1 MLKIKNLRKKFGQ
14 NEVLKGI
21 NLTLNDNE
29 ILSILGGS
37 GSGKSTLLRCIAGL
51 ENGQYDEFS
60 CDLNIGFMFQNYA
73 LFPHLSVYDNIA
85 FGLNKFNKNEIKNR
99 VNELLAKFG
108 IEALRDKKPDQIS
121 GGQAQRVAF
130 ARAIA
135 AGAKLL
141 LLDEPFSNL
150 DQGLKESLSAELKQ
164 MIQDENL
171 SAILVTHDIDDAYY
185 LSDKI
190 ALFDRGEI
198 LDIGAAKELF
208 YSVKNPKSAKMLGG
222 LNYIEQDLLDGDKFF
237 EWIKSRNNIFAYSE
251 IYMGGEF
258 EASVIDKSF
267 MGMFYKVELGYKGVR
282 FYALWPSRLRIE
294 SRVKFGFYA

>member
-150 DQGLKESLSAELKQ
+150 DQGLKESLRAELKQ

-222 LNYIEQDLLDGDKFF
+222 
-237 EWIKSRNNIFAYSE
+237 
-251 IYMGGEF
+251 
-258 EASVIDKSF
+258 
-267 MGMFYKVELGYKGVR
+267 
-282 FYALWPSRLRIE
+282 
-294 SRVKFGFYA
+294 

>member
-14 NEVLKGI
+14 NEILKGI
-21 NLTLNDNE
+21 DLTLKDNE
-29 ILSILGGS
+29 ILSILGSS

-51 ENGQYDEFS
+51 ESSQYDELS

-85 FGLNKFNKNEIKNR
+85 FALNKLNKNEMNLRIK
-99 VNELLAKFG
+99 ELLVKFG
-108 IEALRDKKPDQIS
+108 IEELKDKKPDQIS

-150 DQGLKESLSAELKQ
+150 DQGLKESLRAELKD
-164 MIQDENL
+164 MILKEGL

-190 ALFDRGEI
+190 ALFDGGEI
-198 LDIGAAKELF
+198 LDIGAPKELF
-208 YSVKNPKSAKMLGG
+208 YSVKNPKSIQMLGN
-222 LNYIEQDLLDGDKFF
+222 LNYINSNLPSGDKFF
-237 EWIKSRNNIFAYSE
+237 DWIKSRNNIFACSE

-258 EASVIDKSF
+258 EADVIDKSF
-267 MGMFYKVELGYKGVR
+267 MGLFYKIELEYKGVR
-282 FYALWPSRLRIE
+282 FYTLWPSCLRVE
-294 SRVKFGFYA
+294 NRVKFGFYN

>member
-21 NLTLNDNE
+21 DLTLNDNE

-60 CDLNIGFMFQNYA
+60 CDLDIGFMFQNYA

-150 DQGLKESLSAELKQ
+150 DQGLKESLRAELKQ

-222 LNYIEQDLLDGDKFF
+222 LNYIEQELLDEDKFF

-251 IYMGGEF
+251 IYIGGEF

-267 MGMFYKVELGYKGVR
+267 MGMFYKVELEYKGVR
-282 FYALWPSRLRIE
+282 FYALWPSTLRIE
-294 SRVKFGFYA
+294 SMVKFRFYA

>member
-1 MLKIKNLRKKFGQ
+1 
-14 NEVLKGI
+14 
-21 NLTLNDNE
+21 
-29 ILSILGGS
+29 
-37 GSGKSTLLRCIAGL
+37 
-51 ENGQYDEFS
+51 
-60 CDLNIGFMFQNYA
+60 
-73 LFPHLSVYDNIA
+73 
-85 FGLNKFNKNEIKNR
+85 
-99 VNELLAKFG
+99 
-108 IEALRDKKPDQIS
+108 
-121 GGQAQRVAF
+121 
-130 ARAIA
+130 IA

-150 DQGLKESLSAELKQ
+150 DQGLKESLRAELKQ

-267 MGMFYKVELGYKGVR
+267 MGMFYKVELEYKGVR
-282 FYALWPSRLRIE
+282 FYALWPSTLRIE

>member
-1 MLKIKNLRKKFGQ
+1 MLQLKNISKRFKDCFANKNISFDLYQG
-14 NEVLKGI
+14 
-21 NLTLNDNE
+21 E

-150 DQGLKESLSAELKQ
+150 DQGLKESLRAELKQ

-267 MGMFYKVELGYKGVR
+267 MGMFYKVELEYKGVR

>member
-1 MLKIKNLRKKFGQ
+1 MLEIRNLHKKFGQ

-21 NLTLNDNE
+21 DLSLKSNE
-29 ILSILGGS
+29 ILSILGSS
-37 GSGKSTLLRCIAGL
+37 GSGKSTLLRCIAKL
-51 ENGQYDEFS
+51 ENSQYDELRCGS
-60 CDLNIGFMFQNYA
+60 NVGFMFQNYA

-85 FGLNKFNKNEIKNR
+85 FALNKLSKKEADDKI
-99 VNELLAKFG
+99 NELLAKFG

-150 DQGLKESLSAELKQ
+150 DQGLKQALRVELKD
-164 MIQDENL
+164 MIQKEGL
-171 SAILVTHDIDDAYY
+171 SAIVVTHDIDDAYY

-190 ALFDRGEI
+190 ALIDGGKI
-198 LDIGAAKELF
+198 LDIGTPNKLF
-208 YSVKNPKSAKMLGG
+208 YSVKDEKSAQMLGG
-222 LNYIEQDLLDGDKFF
+222 LNYIHSDLTSQDKFF
-237 EWIKSRNNIFAYSE
+237 DWIKSRNNIFAYSE

-258 EASVIDKSF
+258 EANVISKSF
-267 MGMFYKVELGYKGVR
+267 IGLFYKIELEYKGIR
-282 FYALWPSRLRIE
+282 SYKIIQ
-294 SRVKFGFYA
+294 

>member
-1 MLKIKNLRKKFGQ
+1 MIRIKNLSKSYGKH
-14 NEVLKGI
+14 NILKNI
-21 NLTLNDNE
+21 NTHIKPGE
-29 ILSILGGS
+29 IFAIVGHS
-37 GSGKSTLLRCIAGL
+37 GAGKSTLLRCIAGL

-150 DQGLKESLSAELKQ
+150 DQGLKESLRAELKQ

-267 MGMFYKVELGYKGVR
+267 MGMFYKVELEYKGVR

>member
-14 NEVLKGI
+14 NEILKGI
-21 NLTLNDNE
+21 DLTLKDNE
-29 ILSILGGS
+29 ILSILGSS

-51 ENGQYDEFS
+51 ESSQYDELS

-85 FGLNKFNKNEIKNR
+85 FALNKLNKNEMNLRIK
-99 VNELLAKFG
+99 ELLVKFS
-108 IEALRDKKPDQIS
+108 IEELKDKKPDQIS

-150 DQGLKESLSAELKQ
+150 DQGLKESLRAELKD
-164 MIQDENL
+164 MILKEGL

-190 ALFDRGEI
+190 ALFDGGEI
-198 LDIGAAKELF
+198 LDIGAPKELF
-208 YSVKNPKSAKMLGG
+208 YSVKNPKSIQMLGN
-222 LNYIEQDLLDGDKFF
+222 LNHINSNLPSGDKFF
-237 EWIKSRNNIFAYSE
+237 DWIKSRNNVFAYSE

-258 EASVIDKSF
+258 EADVIDKSF
-267 MGMFYKVELGYKGVR
+267 IGLFYKVELDYKGVR
-282 FYALWPSRLRIE
+282 FYALWPSCLRVE
-294 SRVKFGFYA
+294 NRVKFGFYN

>member
-1 MLKIKNLRKKFGQ
+1 MIEINNLSKSYGK
-14 NEVLKGI
+14 NEVLSGISAHIKKG
-21 NLTLNDNE
+21 E
-29 ILSILGGS
+29 IFAFLGHS
-37 GSGKSTLLRCIAGL
+37 GAGKSTLLRCIAGL

-150 DQGLKESLSAELKQ
+150 DQGLKESLRAELKQ

-267 MGMFYKVELGYKGVR
+267 MGMFYKVELEYKGVR